1 MMDDTLT
8 IKTVVPE
15 DNTVCHVM
23 LNETRLSAQDA
34 IKLGEQIIAAGR
46 RAFILNQFVTAMQ
59 LYLPTSDV
67 RRQATL
73 EFLKHLR

>member
-1 MMDDTLT
+1 MDEQLV

-15 DNTVCHVM
+15 DNTPCHVT
-23 LNETRLSAQDA
+23 LNETRLTAQDA

-46 RAFILNQFVTAMQ
+46 RAFILNQFNAAMQ
-59 LYLPTSDV
+59 LYIPSKDA
-67 RRQATL
+67 RRQASR